1 MYETWATEVDDWDTQ
16 EYSDEQLVS
25 ILYNVGTSLPPIPVC
40 RRQAQRMRP
49 LACPG
54 LGMSGP
60 TAAAGKLCN
69 TSMTCSIL
77 WQLTIMVWAER
88 AVSCV
93 CTMTGNVIMMN
104 GWGGVHDQDDSSPE
118 SVAQNVL
125 AIALALLL
133 AAAVGN
139 VVWKIVVVSWALL
152 SAAVR
157 YVAVAF
163 LLLAIA
169 VFLA

>member
-1 MYETWATEVDDWDTQ
+1 MSSGA
-16 EYSDEQLVS
+16 L
-25 ILYNVGTSLPPIPVC
+25 
-40 RRQAQRMRP
+40 RQARRKS
-49 LACPG
+49 LKPG
-54 LGMSGP
+54 VG
-60 TAAAGKLCN
+60 
-69 TSMTCSIL
+69 L
-77 WQLTIMVWAER
+77 W
-88 AVSCV
+88 
-93 CTMTGNVIMMN
+93 
-104 GWGGVHDQDDSSPE
+104 QDDSSPE
-118 SVAQNVL
+118 SAAQNVL

-139 VVWKIVVVSWALL
+139 LVWKVVIVSWALL